1 MRVVVRLFAR
11 LREIAGTAELAREV
25 PHGATVETVWSAI
38 VSEFPAMTGYAS
50 SISSAVN
57 ADYARMDTAV
67 NDGDE
72 VAFLPPVSGGT
83 AAADGGLQLPSRR
96 RKSLIATRTM
106 NCSRR

>member
-11 LREIAGTAELAREV
+11 LREIASAAELVREV

-38 VSEFPAMTGYAS
+38 VSEFPAMTDYAS

-57 ADYARMDTAV
+57 TEYARMDTAV

-83 AAADGGLQLPSRR
+83 GVAGGGLQLPPSRESLTGARTVNCCR
-96 RKSLIATRTM
+96 R
-106 NCSRR
+106 